1 MKVAI
6 IGLGAISPL
15 HIEAVKS
22 LGGKIV
28 AICDVDKTKVARANE
43 EYSLGANEYTNYVE
57 MLDNE
62 SLDVVHICTPHYLH
76 APMAEEALARDINV
90 LTEKPLAIN
99 ERQLEE
105 LETAV
110 GKSRGS
116 GCVFRRD
123 TTIQRGNSKRL
134 SVRKTLKRHTSTSY
148 G

>member
-62 SLDVVHICTPHYLH
+62 SIDVVHICTPHYLH
-76 APMAEEALARDINV
+76 AH
-90 LTEKPLAIN
+90 
-99 ERQLEE
+99 
-105 LETAV
+105 
-110 GKSRGS
+110 GGRGS
-116 GCVFRRD
+116 R
-123 TTIQRGNSKRL
+123 
-134 SVRKTLKRHTSTSY
+134 KRHKRTDRETLGY
-148 G
+148 